1 MFITRQIIE
10 DPERNMIGE
19 IINPPMATHQKPASL
34 NDLRGVSY
42 ISGADRTG
50 KRAINRVIGEG
61 ADALSVAAKFFLS
74 LLPYHTVTRKRTI
87 SHG

>member
-50 KRAINRVIGEG
+50 KRATVLLAR
-61 ADALSVAAKFFLS
+61 ALMLFRSPLNFS
-74 LLPYHTVTRKRTI
+74 
-87 SHG
+87 

>member
-34 NDLRGVSY
+34 NDLRGV
-42 ISGADRTG
+42 
-50 KRAINRVIGEG
+50 IGEG